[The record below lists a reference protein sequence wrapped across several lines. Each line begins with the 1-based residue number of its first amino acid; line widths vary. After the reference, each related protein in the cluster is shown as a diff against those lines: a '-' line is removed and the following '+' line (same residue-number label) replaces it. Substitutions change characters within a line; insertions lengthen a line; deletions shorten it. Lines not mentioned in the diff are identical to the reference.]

1 MPWWVYFIAGIVIG
15 TIAGTVVVFA
25 VTYRRNGHFMSAW
38 SQGYD
43 RAKKTY
49 SDWNLGWDQGY
60 DSGVDAAME
69 LLGKYAKEL
78 KDVNKP
84 TEADNGT
91 SGKEESA
98 QS

>member
-1 MPWWVYFIAGIVIG
+1 MPWWTYFIAGIVIG
-15 TIAGTVVVFA
+15 IIAGTAVVFA

-78 KDVNKP
+78 KDANRP
-84 TEADNGT
+84 TEADDGT